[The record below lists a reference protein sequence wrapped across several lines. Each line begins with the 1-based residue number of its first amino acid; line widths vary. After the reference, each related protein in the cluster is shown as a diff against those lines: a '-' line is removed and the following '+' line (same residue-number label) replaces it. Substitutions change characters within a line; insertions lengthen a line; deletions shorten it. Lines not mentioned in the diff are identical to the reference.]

1 MTVHT
6 SLITVLNQQVEIKNK
21 KLRLELMGK
30 KGSKKTAKKAY
41 KQSAAYLKKG
51 AKKQKGK

>member
-1 MTVHT
+1 
-6 SLITVLNQQVEIKNK
+6 
-21 KLRLELMGK
+21 MGK

-51 AKKQKGK
+51 AKKTKGKMLAKTS